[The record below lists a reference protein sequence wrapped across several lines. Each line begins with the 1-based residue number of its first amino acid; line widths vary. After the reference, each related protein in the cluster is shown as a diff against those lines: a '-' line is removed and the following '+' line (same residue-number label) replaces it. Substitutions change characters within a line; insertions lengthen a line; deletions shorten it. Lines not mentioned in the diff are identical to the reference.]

1 MKSLSRTFQK
11 PRVITDEERQDELTQ
26 SSIRTVAAT
35 LRPAQ

>member
-1 MKSLSRTFQK
+1 MKSLSRTFQ
-11 PRVITDEERQDELTQ
+11 PRVITEEERHDDYTQ